1 VVRHEK
7 EALRRSL
14 GLGAWS
20 VSVAH
25 IAWEDPN
32 RVTIIE
38 RSDTL
43 TIVAASGRWGGNDD
57 PPACQPGQICE

>member
-1 VVRHEK
+1 VVRHE
-7 EALRRSL
+7 EAVRAGAI
-14 GLGAWS
+14 GLGTWS

-25 IAWEDPN
+25 IAREDPN

-38 RSDTL
+38 SSDTL
-43 TIVAASGRWGGNDD
+43 TIVAASGQWGDNDH